1 MIRTNLLGRPRPRVK
16 RRVAVTGALL
26 IALILI
32 PISLGLLLLA
42 GDWFFTQ
49 GRIVELQRNID
60 AKKAEKARLAQV
72 QQEVERFETRKA
84 ELEANIGIIRNLK
97 ESQSG
102 PVRLLEAVHQT
113 VSMTETLWLTSL
125 EEKGGT
131 LEFKGLAGSVEA
143 VANFMTNLSHSGFF
157 QSVEIKDAVQKQ
169 QREGTQNYEFTLLVK
184 IGARAPAE
192 GASPPAATGGAD

>member
-16 RRVAVTGALL
+16 RRVAITGALL

-42 GDWFFTQ
+42 GDWVFTNR
-49 GRIVELQRNID
+49 RIAVLQSEID
-60 AKKAEKARLAQV
+60 AKKAEKARLALV
-72 QQEVERFETRKA
+72 EQEVERFKQRKKDV
-84 ELEANIGIIRNLK
+84 EANIEIIRSLK

-102 PVRLLEAVHQT
+102 PVRLLEAVHET
-113 VSMTETLWLTSL
+113 VSMTETLWLTSI

-143 VANFMTNLSHSGFF
+143 VANFMTNLSQSGFF
-157 QSVEIKDAVQKQ
+157 QSVEIKEAVQKQ
-169 QREGTQNYEFTLLVK
+169 QREGTQNYEFTLMVK
-184 IGARAPAE
+184 FGVPAPAE
-192 GASPPAATGGAD
+192 GASPPAAAGGAD

>member
-16 RRVAVTGALL
+16 RRVAITGALL

-49 GRIVELQRNID
+49 GRIAELQSNID

-72 QQEVERFETRKA
+72 QQEVERYEQRKK
-84 ELEANIGIIRNLK
+84 ELDANIQIINSLK
-97 ESQSG
+97 ENQSG
-102 PVRLLEAVHQT
+102 PVRLLEAVHET
-113 VSMTETLWLTSL
+113 VSMTETLWLTSI

-143 VANFMTNLSHSGFF
+143 VANFMTNLSQSGFF
-157 QSVEIKDAVQKQ
+157 QSVEIKEAVQKQ

-184 IGARAPAE
+184 IGAPAPAE
-192 GASPPAATGGAD
+192 GASPPAAAGGAD